1 MPSWPAARGS
11 GVGVAIIDSGISP
24 SSDFDLIAGSGPG
37 VEISYVDARDVAQST
52 RLALTADITG
62 AEAFI
67 IAAGDTV
74 MNRPNAELMAE
85 YFPSVPI
92 REGTGEHDTLLSI
105 GKARRLLGYA
115 PAWSW
120 RDILAVPAS
129 TAPPHEER
137 RR

>member
-1 MPSWPAARGS
+1 
-11 GVGVAIIDSGISP
+11 
-24 SSDFDLIAGSGPG
+24 
-37 VEISYVDARDVAQST
+37 
-52 RLALTADITG
+52 
-62 AEAFI
+62 
-67 IAAGDTV
+67 
-74 MNRPNAELMAE
+74 MAE

-120 RDILAVPAS
+120 RDILAVPAGS
-129 TAPPHEER
+129 GPPHEER